1 MVTITNVKLSIF
13 ASFNLTG
20 YMREEKVTIKYNNH
34 IVTINGESFPVIEK
48 DDNVSFICFA
58 PNNQDLWKFTK
69 GTFKRLSVTETR
81 KLILFHPEK
90 IELLRELSI
99 ALI

>member
-1 MVTITNVKLSIF
+1 
-13 ASFNLTG
+13 
-20 YMREEKVTIKYNNH
+20 MREEKVTIKYNNH
-34 IVTINGESFPVIEK
+34 IVTINGESFPVIDFKIK

-69 GTFKRLSVTETR
+69 GTFKRLLAIETE
-81 KLILFHPEK
+81 KLTLSHPEK